1 MNLSIF
7 SLPKSYILYFLYNCS
22 IIKFYKRSVGRALL
36 REKMVRIR
44 HSILGFFTGVIVI
57 YIIIL
62 SFYLVNSEAALML
75 IVFDF
80 LFVSLVF
87 PLDGSFVKKIGLLL
101 IMMASYMSVMP
112 SLFKSPF
119 RYPNVLADDFN
130 HVSVGC
136 IVEENI

>member
-7 SLPKSYILYFLYNCS
+7 GLPKSYILYFLYNCS

-36 REKMVRIR
+36 KEKIVRIR